1 MMARGLGLGLGRG
14 WELVVEAFAEMRPAW
29 TELEREVMEG
39 PS

>member
-1 MMARGLGLGLGRG
+1 MAQGRG
-14 WELVVEAFAEMRPAW
+14 QGRGRVLVVEAFAEMRPAW

>member
-1 MMARGLGLGLGRG
+1 MQGLSQSQSQRRGL
-14 WELVVEAFAEMRPAW
+14 EVEAFAEMRPAW

>member
-1 MMARGLGLGLGRG
+1 MQGLGQRLRQSQPRGL
-14 WELVVEAFAEMRPAW
+14 EVEAFAEMRPAW

>member
-1 MMARGLGLGLGRG
+1 MQGLGQRQRQSQPRGL
-14 WELVVEAFAEMRPAW
+14 EVEAFAEMRPAW

>member
-1 MMARGLGLGLGRG
+1 MQGLGQRLRQSQPRGL
-14 WELVVEAFAEMRPAW
+14 EVEAFAEMTPAW